1 MDISFLLL
9 YQSRLN
15 TCQAGLLICC
25 NTLSIKQNL
34 NQFFGSLRKN
44 KYCNIMSFDHLNTFE
59 IFLDMLLKHL
69 RFYVSKFSWCGFDV
83 VLKFFTNL
91 AAL

>member
-1 MDISFLLL
+1 
-9 YQSRLN
+9 
-15 TCQAGLLICC
+15 
-25 NTLSIKQNL
+25 
-34 NQFFGSLRKN
+34 
-44 KYCNIMSFDHLNTFE
+44 MSFDHLNTFE